1 MKRLVVVAIAG
12 AVVLIGRTTLS
23 SQSKPTPP
31 TFAKDVAPIVQKNCM
46 SCHRDGQAAPFP
58 LVTYD
63 DVKKRGQLIADV
75 TEDRYMPPWH
85 AARAE
90 GFPEFQDERS
100 LTAAQIKTLRAWVDG
115 GMPSGDLKTMPAPPK
130 FPEGWSLGTPD
141 LVVKLPQPVPLAAEG
156 RDQYRNVVIAV
167 DLPDD
172 KWITAIDYQPSARSI
187 VHHALYFTSP
197 AGVTVRDDE
206 TIPGLGLGALGRGGL
221 GGGVGAG
228 RGAAGAGRGGAGIG
242 AAGEAWGG
250 LGGWVPGATPRF
262 FPEGIAQ
269 PLPKHTNLV
278 LQLHLHPSGKAE
290 SENGSIAIYFA
301 KSTPRASI
309 AGVQVPPAFG
319 VGMGIDIPAG
329 ESNFAIADSFVLPV
343 DVDAFGV
350 RGHAHYLA
358 HEMKMT
364 ATLPDG
370 STRGLLWIKDWDFS
384 WQDSYYYKDP
394 IALPKGTK
402 IDVRITYD
410 NSAGNPRNPSTPV
423 RRVRWGRESF
433 DEMGSMT
440 LLTTTRA
447 AGDQQILRAATAQ
460 HLRAQILRRFR

>member
-1 MKRLVVVAIAG
+1 MKRLVAAIG
-12 AVVLIGRTTLS
+12 GIAVFGSWVTLS
-23 SQSKPTPP
+23 SQSKAAVP
-31 TFAKDVAPIVQKNCM
+31 TFARDVAPIVQKNCM
-46 SCHRDGQAAPFP
+46 TCHRDGQAAPFP

-63 DVKKRGQLIADV
+63 DVKKRGQMIADV

-100 LTAAQIKTLRAWVDG
+100 LTAAQIKTLRAWVDA

-130 FPEGWSLGTPD
+130 FPVGWSLGTPD
-141 LVVKLPQPVPLAAEG
+141 LIVKLPRPVPLAAEG
-156 RDQYRNVVIAV
+156 RDHYRNVVIPV
-167 DLPDD
+167 DLPED

-187 VHHALYFTSP
+187 VHHALYFTAP
-197 AGVTVRDDE
+197 ASAEVRDDE
-206 TIPGLGLGALGRGGL
+206 TIPGLGLGALGRGGF
-221 GGGVGAG
+221 GG
-228 RGAAGAGRGGAGIG
+228 GRGGRGVAGIG

-262 FPEGIAQ
+262 FPDGIAQ

-301 KSTPRASI
+301 KATPRATIS
-309 AGVQVPPAFG
+309 GVQVPPAFG

-329 ESNFAIADSFVLPV
+329 EANYEIKDSFVLPV

-384 WQDSYYYKDP
+384 WQDSYYYKQP
-394 IALPKGTK
+394 IALPKGAT

-410 NSAGNPRNPSTPV
+410 NSAGNPRNPSTPA
-423 RRVRWGRESF
+423 RRVRWGRESL

-440 LLTTTRA
+440 LLTTTRVA
-447 AGDQQILRAATAQ
+447 SDQPILRAATTA